1 MSVYRTTARSLE
13 SMPAWTPSE
22 RCPDD
27 TATGA
32 PKPPPGA
39 RNATCTAGTP
49 PRYARHAATAVP
61 SGATATSGPVPVS
74 PGGEILTG
82 ADQVR
87 PAAPDAAA
95 IVVPALE
102 GTNTLTAPPAASI
115 PTAGSEIRLTG
126 YGPGGLRATSGAHV
140 PVTARAGTADRT
152 GTSEAT
158 NRAGRT
164 RRGRLHDRSIEINSR
179 KSARANA
186 NHPI

>member
-1 MSVYRTTARSLE
+1 MSVNRTTARAAE
-13 SMPAWTPSE
+13 SMPTWTPSE
-22 RCPDD
+22 RCPDE

-39 RNATCTAGTP
+39 RNATSTAGMP
-49 PRYARHAATAVP
+49 LRYALHAATAVP

-74 PGGEILTG
+74 PAGEIFAG

-87 PAAPDAAA
+87 PAARNAAA
-95 IVVPALE
+95 IVVPAL
-102 GTNTLTAPPAASI
+102 GGANTLTAPPAASM

-126 YGPGGLRATSGAHV
+126 YGPGGLRATCGDHV
-140 PVTARAGTADRT
+140 PVTASAGTAART

-164 RRGRLHDRSIEINSR
+164 RRGRLNDRFIEINSR
-179 KSARANA
+179 NR
-186 NHPI
+186 HG

>member
-1 MSVYRTTARSLE
+1 MSVNRTTARSAE
-13 SMPAWTPSE
+13 SMPAWAPSE

-27 TATGA
+27 TTTGA

-39 RNATCTAGTP
+39 RNATSTAGML
-49 PRYARHAATAVP
+49 PRYALHAATAVP

-74 PGGEILTG
+74 PVGEILAG
-82 ADQVR
+82 EDQVP
-87 PAAPDAAA
+87 PAVRKAAA
-95 IVVPALE
+95 IVVPAL
-102 GTNTLTAPPAASI
+102 GGRNTLTAPPAASM

-126 YGPGGLRATSGAHV
+126 YGPGGLRATCGAHV
-140 PVTARAGTADRT
+140 PATASAGTADRT